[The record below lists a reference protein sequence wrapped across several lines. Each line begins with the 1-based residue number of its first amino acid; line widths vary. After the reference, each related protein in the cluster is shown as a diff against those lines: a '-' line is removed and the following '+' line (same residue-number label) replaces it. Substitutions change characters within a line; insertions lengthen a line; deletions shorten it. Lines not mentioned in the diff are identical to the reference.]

1 MDWMRENK
9 TLSAILAVMVLGGL
23 GLGALLF
30 TSYQSYTASLEQFE
44 TANNS
49 VATLK
54 GAKLYPSPEN
64 VAAKQ
69 TAIGDYETAVSTL
82 GAVLLKLQAPVA
94 KMTETEFQAKL
105 KAGISNV
112 KQLAA
117 KATTLP
123 EGFAFGFDSYT
134 GTLPKN
140 ADAATEL
147 GDYFAGVEAI
157 THLAIASGV
166 KSIDAMQRSEL
177 QVEKGTPAPPPPP
190 PSTSK
195 KKATRPGAKGAA
207 ANAKPAKEIA
217 KVVER
222 RTVTVNLTTDQGP
235 LQKMMND
242 LASPSKLQGFFT
254 VIRQLRVEN
263 EKQEGPL
270 RGSIVFPSASSDVTA
285 IVPDA
290 AQTPVNPDG
299 TAVAAPPKVEII
311 EPAKAAPIDAQAVFG
326 EEMLKVYMEI
336 DIIRFLE
343 PSVESEAAK

>member
-1 MDWMRENK
+1 MDWIRENK

-30 TSYQSYTASLEQFE
+30 SGYQSYTASLEQFD
-44 TANNS
+44 TASNS

-69 TAIGDYETAVSTL
+69 NAIGEYEAAVSTL
-82 GAVLLKLQAPVA
+82 GTVLLKLQAPVV

-112 KQLAA
+112 KQLAT
-117 KATTLP
+117 KVTTLP

-140 ADAATEL
+140 AEVATEL

-177 QVEKGTPAPPPPP
+177 QSEKDAPPPPPP

-195 KKATRPGAKGAA
+195 KKAGRPGAKGATGS
-207 ANAKPAKEIA
+207 AKPPKEIA

-242 LASPSKLQGFFT
+242 LASPSKLKGFFT

-270 RGSIVFPSASSDVTA
+270 RGSIVFPTNDTVT
-285 IVPDA
+285 PPPSGLDA
-290 AQTPVNPDG
+290 GQNPGTPDG
-299 TAVAAPPKVEII
+299 AAAGAPPKVEII
-311 EPAKAAPIDAQAVFG
+311 EPAKPAPIDAQAVFG
-326 EEMLKVYMEI
+326 EEMLKVYLEI
-336 DIIRFLE
+336 DIVRFLE
-343 PSVESEAAK
+343 PTVETEAAK